1 MLTLASDTWSA
12 LGEDNAMDII
22 TSLNKVNHTYDEVKG
37 TMESIKDIKY
47 DTLEARFQTLG
58 KKFQSEVGAP
68 IAEKALPAM
77 EKGLDLVIDNMD
89 LLKAGIG
96 GMAAGVATFKTVSAA
111 VSLFTTATEGAT
123 VAQTIQ
129 VLILME
135 VAMQLCQ
142 KKRDLGGLFWNLQLR

>member
-96 GMAAGVATFKTVSAA
+96 GMAARVATFKTVSAA